1 MWIRRASM
9 RAPSPAAAF
18 SLRKEGRLTFLS
30 NAVPRS
36 LASLR
41 SHTSFSSPAPSPA
54 DASCLPQ
61 SLASPPSR
69 LCLAQAA
76 DVCLSSSLCFEFSP
90 SVAAAPFLWS
100 ERRTRARPTRRLPPV
115 ACAYSSSCAYSPL
128 SLLASLSSLSPS
140 SSRSSLPSAA
150 SWSDVPPTGVTSH
163 DLRPRLRLI
172 HNATCISSSPSPS
185 SPSPSSASPSA
196 PSASSPFPSSS
207 PSPLSSSPSS
217 SSVSSSP
224 FSSSLSSSSPSSS
237 PASSSPSSSPS
248 SLSASSLLFRCED
261 RRYLPRTGAAGAVLR
276 FVHNSL
282 ADRWCVIAKPPGWAL
297 EAANG
302 RPSVRAALQP
312 LLDAAIVS
320 RACAIQTGF
329 WEERGAC
336 APRRGRG
343 KGATLLGKE
352 LREAVEGEMEEQEE
366 TKGIFFPMQL
376 DADAQGLLLVA
387 TDDAMNRHL
396 RGLLLDGSICRHFRV
411 LADLSIA
418 APAAEDFAVPRRTA
432 VLPASF
438 PSAAKSSPV
447 SLEHLPDA
455 QASIF
460 FSSASGSSPSASTS
474 SLSSPSAEI
483 SRSVG
488 RRKRSRSQ
496 CEDGEAQRG
505 DEGGAPEWTAALPR
519 FAFPLRWRW
528 SPIER
533 ILAFSHAA
541 RAATDPR
548 VQSRASACGHLSVA
562 QERASAGRGKAP
574 AARRD
579 GTRGNSEDAQDERRS
594 ERLEGERGTRGF
606 SAGSQEKETA
616 GRSAKED
623 RLQARGDADAKET
636 NWGDTKWNKED
647 TGRLKA
653 EPPTEGT
660 KQEVTSHKRGERT
673 NLSRAPVASLET
685 KGFTLPASTEVRGCL
700 RLWDARTG
708 ELCRQGK
715 LKTCISARHAKLRL
729 RDVPE
734 VNHLE
739 TPTDRLL
746 RAIQKAWSRRASDEE
761 GTECLQKDEA
771 ASRFP
776 LRACSSGDR
785 EGPIADLKRR
795 EILQLLDGSFIPHS
809 LSAVLSQ
816 NALAH
821 SSFFASSSSAIL
833 SDHHDLL
840 PKCAASEEYRPHFDR
855 RLLPSL
861 RPVGASCSSLQTGSC
876 LARTSFQLLSIWR
889 ARLLDGRVRL
899 LGLYRVQ
906 TQEPPRSHQIRVHF
920 SEAGCPVV
928 NDALYHPAFSTDF
941 RRKVLVSSLSLA
953 RDPEQIGEGG
963 RALCASRGLP
973 ADPFGLED
981 SDGEDRAGRLSPSP
995 CLAGTPADDDAGNLR
1010 RSAGHCLGPDED
1022 AVGRAVSLEGLAPST
1037 DSNSSA
1043 ERLSVSVPRDDGS
1056 TKGNVSTSGGAEQLG
1071 KRGRRFLQ
1079 PEVKVEPP
1087 GHLPPLTSVDGLLAY
1102 DPQEDMFPFSIS
1114 RPFQKE
1120 TGFPASVSSK
1130 CSENASVHS
1139 ANKDGQDQ
1147 EARRCGGLS
1156 RRDRECQGEQSAEA
1170 HHHARKHTSQCGARD
1185 SLAAPLST
1193 ACFPLQSSLSDIARG
1208 PIATLPVDAPLPA
1221 SPFSPFVENREG
1233 RLFLSPETLSQT
1245 HPTGLDEQT
1254 GMCASLGVQLFRLT
1268 MIDPLKPRDRATEE
1282 LIFELDSPPEWAGVR
1297 DATQQEELELWEK
1310 GGEELIA
1317 SAQDKH
1323 EIDAFSPSLGTSP
1336 AREPARD

>member
-1 MWIRRASM
+1 MGFSAVVGRFQSQLWPGPGHKKTKKRE
-9 RAPSPAAAF
+9 AA
-18 SLRKEGRLTFLS
+18 
-30 NAVPRS
+30 
-36 LASLR
+36 
-41 SHTSFSSPAPSPA
+41 
-54 DASCLPQ
+54 
-61 SLASPPSR
+61 
-69 LCLAQAA
+69 
-76 DVCLSSSLCFEFSP
+76 
-90 SVAAAPFLWS
+90 
-100 ERRTRARPTRRLPPV
+100 
-115 ACAYSSSCAYSPL
+115 
-128 SLLASLSSLSPS
+128 
-140 SSRSSLPSAA
+140 
-150 SWSDVPPTGVTSH
+150 
-163 DLRPRLRLI
+163 
-172 HNATCISSSPSPS
+172 
-185 SPSPSSASPSA
+185 
-196 PSASSPFPSSS
+196 
-207 PSPLSSSPSS
+207 
-217 SSVSSSP
+217 
-224 FSSSLSSSSPSSS
+224 
-237 PASSSPSSSPS
+237 
-248 SLSASSLLFRCED
+248 D

-418 APAAEDFAVPRRTA
+418 APAAEDFAVP
-432 VLPASF
+432 P
-438 PSAAKSSPV
+438 
-447 SLEHLPDA
+447 
-455 QASIF
+455 
-460 FSSASGSSPSASTS
+460 STS

-1022 AVGRAVSLEGLAPST
+1022 A
-1037 DSNSSA
+1037 
-1043 ERLSVSVPRDDGS
+1043 
-1056 TKGNVSTSGGAEQLG
+1056 
-1071 KRGRRFLQ
+1071 
-1079 PEVKVEPP
+1079 
-1087 GHLPPLTSVDGLLAY
+1087 
-1102 DPQEDMFPFSIS
+1102 
-1114 RPFQKE
+1114 
-1120 TGFPASVSSK
+1120 
-1130 CSENASVHS
+1130 
-1139 ANKDGQDQ
+1139 
-1147 EARRCGGLS
+1147 
-1156 RRDRECQGEQSAEA
+1156 
-1170 HHHARKHTSQCGARD
+1170 
-1185 SLAAPLST
+1185 
-1193 ACFPLQSSLSDIARG
+1193 SSLSDIARG